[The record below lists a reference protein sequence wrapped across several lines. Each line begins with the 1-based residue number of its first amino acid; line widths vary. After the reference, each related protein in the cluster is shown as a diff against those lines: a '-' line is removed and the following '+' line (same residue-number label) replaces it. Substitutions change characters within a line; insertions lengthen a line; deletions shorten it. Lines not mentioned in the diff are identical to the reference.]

1 MVIDTIDNL
10 EKYATLNPLFKDV
23 VEFIKANDLNTLEE
37 GKHFI
42 KDKDLFVNIQT
53 AKGKTKQEAKLETH
67 KRMIDIQIPLSA
79 EETFGYTPLCNL
91 PEEEYNEEERYH
103 EIRYP
108 RRHISHMQAWGI
120 RNILPARR
128 PCTMRVGRISVQEG
142 YIQSAGM
149 TPAYSGTMR
158 GG

>member
-79 EETFGYTPLCNL
+79 EETFGYTPLC
-91 PEEEYNEEERYH
+91 
-103 EIRYP
+103 
-108 RRHISHMQAWGI
+108 MQAGRI

-128 PCTMRVGRISVQEG
+128 SCAMRVGRTSVQES

-149 TPAYSGTMR
+149 TSASTATNER
-158 GG
+158 RININ

>member
-53 AKGKTKQEAKLETH
+53 AKDYKKPK
-67 KRMIDIQIPLSA
+67 
-79 EETFGYTPLCNL
+79 
-91 PEEEYNEEERYH
+91 PED
-103 EIRYP
+103 
-108 RRHISHMQAWGI
+108 
-120 RNILPARR
+120 
-128 PCTMRVGRISVQEG
+128 TMKDSGL
-142 YIQSAGM
+142 
-149 TPAYSGTMR
+149 YSKIEF
-158 GG
+158 